1 MLTVFPDYYKD
12 FECIKGACRHNCCIG
27 WEIDIDDDTLAFYDT
42 VNGEMGERLCKNI
55 CRDENPHFILGC
67 DERCPFLNKDN
78 LCDIII
84 TLGKER
90 LCGICADHP
99 RFRNELPDRVE
110 VGLGLCCE
118 AAAKLIFCKETPT
131 TLVYSGEKVETED
144 EIIILRDKV
153 IAVLQNRDLTLEKR
167 FDAVLNLCGITMPE
181 IDFSKWSD
189 IFLGLERL
197 DSDWTVLLN
206 MLKSRHKAIENRN
219 IQEQA
224 CEYEQLAVY
233 FIYRHFANA
242 PDLQEAALR
251 AAFAVFGCRL
261 IYTIYACLCAEK
273 GTVSIDDF
281 IEIARLFSSEIEYSD
296 ENLYIILDELWE
308 EIGYGKAES

>member
-12 FECIKGACRHNCCIG
+12 FECIKGECQHNCCIG
-27 WEIDIDDDTLAFYDT
+27 WEIDIDNDTLDFYDT
-42 VNGEMGERLCKNI
+42 VGGETGERLCKNI
-55 CRDENPHFILGC
+55 SRDETPHFILST

-84 TLGKER
+84 TLGKDH

-99 RFRNELPDRVE
+99 RFRNELPDRIE

-118 AAAKLIFCKETPT
+118 AAAKLILCKETPVM
-131 TLVYSGEKVETED
+131 LVSSVEECVTED

-153 IAVLQNRDLTLEKR
+153 VAVLQKRSLTLEER
-167 FDAVLNLCGITMPE
+167 FELALNLCGITMPE
-181 IDFSKWSD
+181 TDFSKWAD

-197 DSDWTVLLN
+197 DSEWTALLN
-206 MLKSRHKAIENRN
+206 LLKRKYKTVKNHA
-219 IQEQA
+219 IQEST
-224 CEYEQLAVY
+224 CEFEQLAVY

-251 AAFAVFGCRL
+251 AAFAVIGCRTV
-261 IYTIYACLCAEK
+261 YMIYACLCAEK
-273 GTVSIDDF
+273 DTASIDDL

-296 ENLYIILDELWE
+296 ENLYIVFDELWD
-308 EIGYGKAES
+308 EINY